1 MCSFP
6 ILLSVPV
13 FPYNHCGINIPSLPF
28 SSCHHQASAT
38 MLLSLSICTH
48 ASIPINSIFAVQ
60 NLEHWLWHGVSFV
73 VDCHQ
78 SVVVILLQRFFIL
91 IFFSGFHACKS
102 FSCLLLL
109 QCNPFWDLQWV
120 EQQWCL
126 IAILPLDKETLLELL
141 WFRSCISFWD
151 IGSWFFQWY

>member
-91 IFFSGFHACKS
+91 IFSVASMPAKVFLVYCY
-102 FSCLLLL
+102 
-109 QCNPFWDLQWV
+109 CNVIHFEICSESNNNGAL
-120 EQQWCL
+120 
-126 IAILPLDKETLLELL
+126 
-141 WFRSCISFWD
+141 
-151 IGSWFFQWY
+151 